1 MEFWPEDKQSHVQH
15 RFGRG
20 GKGKG
25 KALPFGTSYLE
36 LGRLE
41 AVTLVENKTN
51 LEWTSPLRGRGGP
64 KLTPGDSVEVFGPT
78 RPPPVHIPSTS
89 IVHRAE
95 QGANFLRTY
104 FPDIEVAAELVREEL
119 STDAQVTRDLEQYD
133 PFSRNVLELLHMP
146 NLPDTPK
153 FLAFPMGVT
162 GSDLS
167 IYSLSGLEGNNM
179 SFQAS
184 SKTVKSFTTPVLQLV
199 SSQIPTNSPNMFLA
213 VRTMGSTTL
222 LRAAYTPDSPQAVF
236 TELSNI
242 TRDDT
247 GERSSVDVKF
257 HSKQSDVLLV
267 NEEGRLYKSGIENG
281 QSRTAYH
288 GIKNYDSADK
298 YWRLAVAGDNE
309 DGCLLS
315 SSKVVQ
321 ELDFRTDGVA
331 LNLLGID
338 TTTGEKLTW
347 IEDSDDSHLIP
358 LVSTDRILWL
368 DRRCAGKPLLGIKH
382 GRNYDRTLALRT
394 VIIRGIHHSL
404 MTSRKNK
411 LITVYDVS
419 RSTEQLLHADNAPY
433 SFSVNT
439 RESRFS
445 GDAYVNMGDQYK
457 MFRIS
462 ERGRLTYVD
471 LKQTGNDI
479 TSSFAATQF
488 LPSET
493 KDIPVLRPDLGPVG
507 AREFSQTNL
516 RPAYEQLFSSLVSVD
531 TQEEKN
537 AEVVYDLLEQ
547 IPSFWQQDTPIEQ
560 VLTTYDILF
569 RTGDEPG
576 HTSRA
581 DFLTETVFNS
591 TRGYRILL
599 QDRLPI
605 HSLMDG
611 ASWYSDIA
619 PIMNHF
625 DESTVGNIRSIAE
638 CLRSFDLSLSPDH
651 PIQASRRQNKA
662 REQLA
667 LDLTLSKDIFST
679 QRFTQFPRTPAG
691 DCTEASGPS
700 APVHFHYL
708 QPMPRHDHYSRE
720 EQQENNVNFPFG
732 VGLLLED
739 WDVGADP
746 DKYIYNNTYDVEA
759 EPKLE
764 TKPKMRMQPVQSQ
777 TTLLP
782 SSLSQSQM
790 PPSIAILPVNQPLA
804 LPFRV
809 SGVQSQMT
817 EPTEV
822 ESQVLMTSTQVLPG
836 PFGGRPT
843 AVVACKLVLH
853 LMIGRSAF
861 PEVAE
866 RRGGVLPS
874 FIPFTPTYT
883 DLVIVVDFT
892 RYMDGKRTSDP
903 VYSTAFNDF
912 LGRTVL
918 SITPLCS
925 IHKFFVAGN
934 KAVVTALSASCIST
948 FAGYP
953 LDSLKSRLQTT
964 KTPISVPR
972 LALTVYRDEG
982 ISGFYR
988 GLAIPL
994 LTISFVRAASFTIY
1008 NSTKDYFKKR
1018 EWLVRDSIVDVSIIG
1033 GISGAM
1039 SGALISVGSTPFELV
1054 KVRRQLEYTIA
1065 SSKGIHLSRA
1075 PGTFEAVRDIFRT
1088 SGIAGLYTGFRL
1100 HFTRDTTGTMLYFL
1114 EYDGMRYLLGRQR
1127 SGEQGPIPAGLPIP
1141 VSLAPFV
1148 CGSFAGVTSWAL
1160 IYPLDV
1166 VKTKVQQRALAGE
1179 RYRGPFETFHRLIR
1193 GPDPNKPK
1201 PFLAGVAR
1209 IYRGLGVSAVRSIT
1223 THGLLWT
1230 FFDLVAN
1237 YIDSLPK
1244 HG

>member
-1 MEFWPEDKQSHVQH
+1 MEFWPEDKQSHVQDKF
-15 RFGRG
+15 RRV

-25 KALPFGTSYLE
+25 KALPSGTSYLE

-41 AVTLVENKTN
+41 AVTLIENKTN
-51 LEWTSPLRGRGGP
+51 LEWISPLRSRGGS

-104 FPDIEVAAELVREEL
+104 FPDIEIAAELVREEL

-133 PFSRNVLELLHMP
+133 PFSRNVLELLYMP

-167 IYSLSGLEGNNM
+167 IYSLNGLGDNNM

-184 SKTVKSFTTPVLQLV
+184 SETVKSFTTPVLQLV
-199 SSQIPTNSPNMFLA
+199 SSQILANSPNMFLA

-222 LRAAYTPDSPQAVF
+222 LRARYTPDFPQADF

-247 GERSSVDVKF
+247 GERPSVDIKF
-257 HSKQSDVLLV
+257 HSKQSDVLFV

-281 QSRTAYH
+281 QLSVATEVISGIAQAYGYVLRRTAYH
-288 GIKNYDSADK
+288 GIKNCDSADK

-315 SSKVVQ
+315 SSKIVQ

-347 IEDSDDSHLIP
+347 IEDSEDSYLIP

-368 DRRCAGKPLLGIKH
+368 DRRFAGKPLLGIKH

-439 RESRFS
+439 RENRFS

-462 ERGRLTYVD
+462 ERGRLTCVD
-471 LKQTGNDI
+471 LKQSGNDI

-488 LPSET
+488 FPSET
-493 KDIPVLRPDLGPVG
+493 NVIPAMRPHFGAVG

-516 RPAYEQLFSSLVSVD
+516 RPAYEQLFPSIVSID
-531 TQEEKN
+531 TQEEEN
-537 AEVVYDLLEQ
+537 SEAVYDLLEQ
-547 IPSFWQQDTPIEQ
+547 LPSFWQQDTPIEQ

-591 TRGYRILL
+591 ARGYRILL
-599 QDRLPI
+599 QDRLPVQ
-605 HSLMDG
+605 SLMDG

-619 PIMNHF
+619 PIMKHF

-638 CLRSFDLSLSPDH
+638 RFRSFDLCLSPDH

-691 DCTEASGPS
+691 DCTEASGPP

-708 QPMPRHDHYSRE
+708 QPMPRRDHYSRE
-720 EQQENNVNFPFG
+720 EHQEDNVNFPFG

-739 WDVGADP
+739 WDVGVDP
-746 DKYIYNNTYDVEA
+746 DKYIYDNTYDVKA
-759 EPKLE
+759 ELNLE
-764 TKPKMRMQPVQSQ
+764 TTQKIRVQPVQSQ

-804 LPFRV
+804 LPLRV

-843 AVVACKLVLH
+843 AVGKKKPAKKPVRYTTGNDTGL
-853 LMIGRSAF
+853 SAS
-861 PEVAE
+861 PA
-866 RRGGVLPS
+866 
-874 FIPFTPTYT
+874 
-883 DLVIVVDFT
+883 
-892 RYMDGKRTSDP
+892 
-903 VYSTAFNDF
+903 ST
-912 LGRTVL
+912 LYGWKKV
-918 SITPLCS
+918 C
-925 IHKFFVAGN
+925 FFVAGN

-1127 SGEQGPIPAGLPIP
+1127 SGEQGPIPAGIPIP

-1179 RYRGPFETFHRLIR
+1179 RYRGPLETFHRLIR